1 MAVCRSALQANRLIL
16 QHLGIESGE
25 AELQPMQGLV
35 RTDPELR
42 KGSLPPSRLQAAGV
56 FPLYRFALYMLEEMN
71 VVLLRLS
78 LKNVMQVENPVMR
91 PKG

>member
-1 MAVCRSALQANRLIL
+1 MAVCRLALQANRLIL

-25 AELQPMQGLV
+25 VELQPMQGLV

-56 FPLYRFALYMLEEMN
+56 FPLYRFALYMLEGQSRASYIYN
-71 VVLLRLS
+71 T
-78 LKNVMQVENPVMR
+78 
-91 PKG
+91 